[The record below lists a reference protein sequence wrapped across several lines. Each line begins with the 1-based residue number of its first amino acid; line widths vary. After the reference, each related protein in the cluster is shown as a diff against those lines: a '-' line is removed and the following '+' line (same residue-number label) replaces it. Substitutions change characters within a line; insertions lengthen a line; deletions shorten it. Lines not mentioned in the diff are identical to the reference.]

1 MGIPSYFRII
11 LQRYK
16 DSHNDK
22 NTNKTD
28 YFLIDFNSI
37 LYSQVGSLEESK
49 YKNKTKIQIE
59 NAIIKRTLETLEH
72 MICDIVKPEKMV
84 YIAFDGPAPRAK
96 MVQQRWR
103 RFKSV
108 KRKAFIKYLDEK
120 YERKPG
126 INFDTSANF
135 SPGTKFMDKLA
146 KALEKSIK
154 AKRLSKHLKDSKDL
168 EFVLNTSNVP
178 GEGEHKYMHII
189 RQLVKDKKKDSIV
202 VYSPDADVIVL
213 SISSNKDNIKIM
225 RKPDNAVDKEFYPHS
240 EFIFLDINL
249 VRKYF
254 LSALDIDDKFD
265 VNRVCHDYVFLTTL
279 EGNDF
284 VVPVQYLSVR
294 RDEMRTIMRIYK
306 KYLAELKEYLVI
318 PDDKNERVK
327 INHKFLLK
335 IIEELGS
342 DEQRQFKKLI
352 KNTVHRGKKNRS
364 NNTLK
369 AEAGKTMD
377 EIELSRYEHE
387 PYYRRE
393 NPDYD
398 LYGREFNKIDYWSED
413 YADSYYK
420 YFLNVNVRNEKEYD
434 RYLKMVCQNYLESLV
449 FTIEY
454 YLYAKPA
461 WRWFYRFRCAPLFST
476 LAMYLKFKPKSLEIT
491 LDRSEPYTPLQ
502 QLFMILPPQ
511 YANLLPKGYEKLMTD
526 ISSPLLQY
534 FPIDFK
540 LDVMLGQKFI
550 YSEPLLPEID
560 DEEVLKELEKVK
572 LTKTEEKRNI
582 ILDEPISIKVI

>member
-22 NTNKTD
+22 NTSKTD

-59 NAIIKRTLETLEH
+59 NAIIKRTLKTLEH
-72 MICDIVKPEKMV
+72 MICDIVKPQKMV

-189 RQLVKDKKKDSIV
+189 RKLVKDKKKDSIV

-284 VVPVQYLSVR
+284 VVPVQYLR
-294 RDEMRTIMRIYK
+294 H
-306 KYLAELKEYLVI
+306 
-318 PDDKNERVK
+318 PDGSWQVFPCDK
-327 INHKFLLK
+327 F
-335 IIEELGS
+335 
-342 DEQRQFKKLI
+342 
-352 KNTVHRGKKNRS
+352 
-364 NNTLK
+364 
-369 AEAGKTMD
+369 
-377 EIELSRYEHE
+377 
-387 PYYRRE
+387 PE
-393 NPDYD
+393 NVP
-398 LYGREFNKIDYWSED
+398 
-413 YADSYYK
+413 
-420 YFLNVNVRNEKEYD
+420 
-434 RYLKMVCQNYLESLV
+434 
-449 FTIEY
+449 
-454 YLYAKPA
+454 
-461 WRWFYRFRCAPLFST
+461 WR
-476 LAMYLKFKPKSLEIT
+476 
-491 LDRSEPYTPLQ
+491 
-502 QLFMILPPQ
+502 
-511 YANLLPKGYEKLMTD
+511 
-526 ISSPLLQY
+526 
-534 FPIDFK
+534 
-540 LDVMLGQKFI
+540 
-550 YSEPLLPEID
+550 
-560 DEEVLKELEKVK
+560 
-572 LTKTEEKRNI
+572 
-582 ILDEPISIKVI
+582 